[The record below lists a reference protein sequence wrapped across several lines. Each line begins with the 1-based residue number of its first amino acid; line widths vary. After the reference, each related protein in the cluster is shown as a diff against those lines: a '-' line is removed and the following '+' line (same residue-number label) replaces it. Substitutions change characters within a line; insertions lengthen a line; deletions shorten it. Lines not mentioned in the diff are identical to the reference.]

1 MSHAKGV
8 LMASY
13 AEGYGLPLI
22 EALCVGTPV
31 IASDIPAH
39 RDVAG
44 DYAIYRHPMDGLG
57 WLAAIETLA
66 DNTDEAQAIRRR
78 IVNFRPPTWPDYFS
92 KVEGFLRTIA

>member
-1 MSHAKGV
+1 MPSH
-8 LMASY
+8 

-31 IASDIPAH
+31 IASDLPAH

-57 WLAAIETLA
+57 WLAAVETLA
-66 DNTDEAQAIRRR
+66 TTRMNRKPFAGGFRAIGRRLGR
-78 IVNFRPPTWPDYFS
+78 ITFQRSSTF
-92 KVEGFLRTIA
+92 